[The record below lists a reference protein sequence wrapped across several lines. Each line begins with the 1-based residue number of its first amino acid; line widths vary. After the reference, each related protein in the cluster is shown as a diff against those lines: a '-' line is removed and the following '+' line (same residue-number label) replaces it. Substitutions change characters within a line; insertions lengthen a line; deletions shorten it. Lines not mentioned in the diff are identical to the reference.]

1 MRRNLPIVGLL
12 MACMFGVSVSNAQ
25 ESQKKPIKKLIV
37 FDQSNE
43 FERTVA
49 LEDKLEL
56 PSQNVLRL
64 KVKRTDEIGHVHE
77 KYQQFYQGIK
87 VEFGESVINSNSNR
101 VLSIS
106 NNSFPVDGVSIVPN
120 LDMSSALQ
128 SALSHI
134 SASKYLWE
142 DESESKMLGSYNRP
156 EGELVV
162 FPAVN
167 KITKEPRLAYKFD
180 IYAKDPIYRADV
192 YVDAH
197 TGEVIF
203 ENHRIH
209 HADVAASGSSL
220 YNGTVNFTADNASG
234 PYRLRQTADGGGI
247 QTYDMNNGTN
257 YNNASDI
264 TSSSTTFNH
273 ETGVQAHWGA
283 EQTHKYYMQKHGRN
297 SYNGTG
303 GIIKSYVSY
312 SSNYV
317 NAFWD
322 GSRMTYGDGDGV
334 NYGPLVS
341 LDIVGHEIT
350 HGVTEYTANLV
361 YSYESGALNE
371 SFSDIFGESIEN
383 FAQGSNDWLMGDHI
397 GAGGSG
403 GALRSMSNPNQFGD
417 PDTYQG
423 TNWHTSSSDNGGVHV
438 NSGVQNFWFYLL
450 SVGGNG
456 TNDHGDSYSVTAI
469 GLDKA
474 AAIAYRNLSVYLGS
488 NSQYSDARTG
498 AIQAAIDLYGAGS
511 AEEIAVT
518 NAWYAVGVGD
528 PYGGTPPPATCET
541 GDITLSITFDNYPEE
556 TAWTLKNS
564 SGTTIASDSYS
575 SANPDGSTV
584 SETFTGLAVDDYTFT
599 ITDSYGDGICC
610 SYGSG
615 SYSLSSAD
623 GTFKT
628 GGSFGSSESTVFCI
642 EAGGGGDTEAPTA
655 PTNLAASNVTETT
668 LTLNWSASTDNV
680 GVSGYDV
687 YQGSTNIGT
696 VTATT
701 ANVTGLTAGTS
712 YTFTVTAKDAAGNE
726 SAASNAVNVTTQSS
740 GLSCSSTETLPY
752 SEGFEINDGW
762 TQITGDDGNWT
773 RDANGTPSSNTGPSS
788 ATEGSYYMF
797 LEAST
802 NGSTGQIGS
811 NATAIL
817 ESPCFD
823 LSGETS
829 ATFSFQ
835 YHMYGS
841 NVGSLTAQVSTDGS
855 SWTNIWTLSGNQGN
869 SWQSTNIDLASYLG
883 GDVKLRMVGTT
894 GNGWSSDIAIDDLQV
909 NAGSSGGNTTVT
921 LSITLDNYPEET
933 SWEIRDGGTVVASGG
948 TYGSQ
953 PDGSTVTEN
962 IALAAGCYDF
972 VINDSYGDG
981 ICCSYGNG
989 SYSLTDGGTT
999 LASGGAFGSSE
1010 TTNFCVGGAVSYAM
1024 QSTFGSGTAVSV
1036 SMYPNYGVEDRLTI
1050 ASTRNEVAYKIT
1062 NLNGQTVD
1070 AGALANGKVFVGNLK
1085 SGMYMIH
1092 LVDEG
1097 GKSIM
1102 KKFVKE

>member
-1 MRRNLPIVGLL
+1 MRRKLPILGLMGTLCL
-12 MACMFGVSVSNAQ
+12 MALTSFGQ
-25 ESQKKPIKKLIV
+25 ESPKKPIKKLILLNEQEQV
-37 FDQSNE
+37 EFQKQSL
-43 FERTVA
+43 T
-49 LEDKLEL
+49 DKLEL
-56 PSQNVLRL
+56 PASNNFT
-64 KVKRTDEIGHVHE
+64 KVSERVDELGHLHE
-77 KYQQFYQGIK
+77 KFQQYYQGIK
-87 VEFGESVINSNSNR
+87 VEFGTAVINSANDR
-101 VLSIS
+101 KLSVT
-106 NNSFPVDGVSIVPN
+106 NGVFKVDELSIVPN
-120 LDMSSALQ
+120 LDMTSALT
-128 SALSHI
+128 SAMNHVG
-134 SASKYLWE
+134 ATNYLWE
-142 DESESKMLGSYNRP
+142 QPEEAQLVESYSKP

-162 FPAVN
+162 FPELKQVSS
-167 KITKEPRLAYKFD
+167 KPRLAYKFD
-180 IYAKDPIYRADV
+180 IYATDPVYRADV

-203 ENHRIH
+203 ENNRIH
-209 HADVAASGSSL
+209 HANVSASGNSL
-220 YNGTVNFTADNASG
+220 YNGNVSFTADNASG

-264 TSSSTTFNH
+264 TSNSTTFNH

-283 EQTHKYYMQKHGRN
+283 EQTHKYFMQQHSRN
-297 SYNGTG
+297 SYNGSG
-303 GIIKSYVSY
+303 AVIRSYVSY

-350 HGVTEYTANLV
+350 HGVTEYSANLV

-383 FAQGSNDWLMGDHI
+383 FAQGTNDWLMGDHI

-403 GALRSMSNPNQFGD
+403 GALRSMSNPNAYGD

-450 SVGGNG
+450 TVGGNG
-456 TNDHGDSYSVTAI
+456 TNDHGDSYTVTAI
-469 GLDKA
+469 GMEKA
-474 AAIAYRNLSVYLGS
+474 AAIAYRNLSVYLS
-488 NSQYSDARTG
+488 TNSQYSDARTG
-498 AIQAAIDLYGAGS
+498 AIQAAVDLYGAGS
-511 AEEIAVT
+511 PEEIAVT
-518 NAWYAVGVGD
+518 NAWHAVGVGD

-575 SANPDGSTV
+575 TANPDGSTV
-584 SETFTGLAVDDYTFT
+584 SETFTGLAADNYTFT
-599 ITDSYGDGICC
+599 ITDAYGDGICC

-615 SYSLSSAD
+615 SYSLSSVD

-628 GGSFGSSESTVFCI
+628 GGSFGSSEATVFCI
-642 EAGGGGDTEAPTA
+642 EEAGGDTEAPTA

-668 LTLNWSASTDNV
+668 LTLNWTASTDNV
-680 GVSGYDV
+680 GVTGYDV

-696 VTATT
+696 VTNTT
-701 ANVTGLTAGTS
+701 ANVTGLTSGTS

-726 SAASNAVNVTTQSS
+726 SAASNAVNVTTQSP
-740 GLSCSSTETLPY
+740 GMSCSSTETLPY
-752 SEGFEINDGW
+752 SEGFESNDGW
-762 TQITGDDGNWT
+762 TQITGDDGNWV

-788 ATEGSYYMF
+788 AAQGSYYMF

-823 LSGETS
+823 LSGES
-829 ATFSFQ
+829 AATFSFQ
-835 YHMYGS
+835 YHMYG
-841 NVGSLTAQVSTDGS
+841 NNIGSLTAQASTDGNN
-855 SWTNIWTLSGNQGN
+855 WTNIWTLSGNQGN
-869 SWQSTNIDLASYLG
+869 SWQTASIDMASYLG
-883 GDVKLRMVGTT
+883 GDVKLRIVGTT
-894 GNGWSSDIAIDDLQV
+894 GNGWSSDIAVDDLQLS
-909 NAGSSGGNTTVT
+909 AGGSGGNTTVT

-933 SWEIRDGGTVVASGG
+933 SWQIRDGGTVVASGG

-962 IALAAGCYDF
+962 ISLAAGCYDF
-972 VINDSYGDG
+972 VISDSYGDG

-999 LASGGAFGSSE
+999 LASGGSFGSSE
-1010 TTNFCVGGAVSYAM
+1010 TTNFCVGGAVSYAV
-1024 QSTFGSGTAVSV
+1024 QSTFGTGAAVSV
-1036 SMYPNYGVEDRLTI
+1036 SMYPNFQVEDRLTI
-1050 ASTRNEVAYKIT
+1050 ASTREEVAYKIT
-1062 NLNGQTVD
+1062 NLNGQTVS
-1070 AGALANGKVFVGNLK
+1070 AGQLVNGKVHVGNLN